1 MLYKVKT
8 TCYWH
13 NRYYEKGE
21 EVELEEQDVPEHF
34 TRVLSIAEK
43 LEELKK
49 QQSPAAVDT
58 KAETDCVDASGV
70 ASYSEGHK
78 EPEKPDAAENSNAEQ
93 AEAKPLDKMTN
104 FELRALAKKNGIE
117 FSKNV
122 TNTELIAAIRGE

>member
-21 EVELEEQDVPEHF
+21 EVELEAQDIPEHF

-58 KAETDCVDASGV
+58 GAKTNAVDASEV
-70 ASYSEGHK
+70 APEGEEQK
-78 EPEKPDAAENSNAEQ
+78 EHEKLDAAESSNAEQ

-117 FSKNV
+117 FSKNA